1 MKEFS
6 FCGKGFDLLQC
17 GEHVAVCFLFLKVQV
32 FFLYVHDKAVYVYK
46 VIVSLTRVFS
56 FVCEKIAA
64 LCTAYVKACLLPG
77 LRRRILPT
85 SLAPMLWS

>member
-1 MKEFS
+1 MLITLEKRLDAVVVKEFS

-56 FVCEKIAA
+56 FVCE
-64 LCTAYVKACLLPG
+64 
-77 LRRRILPT
+77 R
-85 SLAPMLWS
+85 